1 MAKQGIQFDRDQL
14 DFLKDA
20 KGRLAKA
27 SADTMASVGPFAL
40 SAIMKNVTYR
50 AFTPSELASRNH
62 PYARKHGTIQTSAI
76 GTRPPYAV
84 GRNTGQFAK
93 SIKGRT
99 TNQYEYAITYD
110 DNPHTQRIVQGTKI
124 MLPRNPIVE
133 TVTSK
138 AFQTQFKKTMTE
150 TFNKKVKD
158 NG

>member
-1 MAKQGIQFDRDQL
+1 MAQKQGIRFDRDQL

-20 KGRLAKA
+20 KGKLAKA
-27 SADTMASVGPFAL
+27 SADTVATVGKFAL

-50 AFTPSELASRNH
+50 AFSPSELASRNH
-62 PYARKHGTIQTSAI
+62 PYARKHGTIQSSAI

-93 SIKGRT
+93 SIKGKT

-110 DNPHTQRIVQGTKI
+110 QNTTTERIVKGTKI

-133 TVTSK
+133 TVEDRTFTMALKK
-138 AFQTQFKKTMTE
+138 AMTT
-150 TFNKKVKD
+150 TFNAKVR
-158 NG
+158 NA